1 MYDRQQTHSDL
12 KGFQALRIAVSIDA
26 RNLNFSCVACP
37 LPSVNKEVKLNYQL
51 QINGETAGLDMFT
64 LLLPTH
70 FSTCNEH
77 GLFSYPLFLCW
88 LVCLWSLNCNSVV
101 LLHGSLSSLE
111 SGV

>member
-1 MYDRQQTHSDL
+1 
-12 KGFQALRIAVSIDA
+12 
-26 RNLNFSCVACP
+26 
-37 LPSVNKEVKLNYQL
+37 
-51 QINGETAGLDMFT
+51 MFT

-111 SGV
+111 SGVNGQRMTTVNPTEALIWASQIK

>member
-1 MYDRQQTHSDL
+1 ML
-12 KGFQALRIAVSIDA
+12 I
-26 RNLNFSCVACP
+26 
-37 LPSVNKEVKLNYQL
+37 YQL
-51 QINGETAGLDMFT
+51 QINGETVGLDMFT
-64 LLLPTH
+64 LLLPAH

-111 SGV
+111 SWVKGQRMTTVNPTEAGLWL